1 MRNSENEFVLQ
12 KKKFRWLISYIKL
25 SYLVEVGEEV
35 GVVYSLIQ
43 LLLNKIQVRFT
54 GNSLFHSVKFTYN
67 LHTHRNRLHYPN
79 HRNRNLPVLLI
90 EQNQLDISTVR
101 PYR

>member
-54 GNSLFHSVKFTYN
+54 
-67 LHTHRNRLHYPN
+67 
-79 HRNRNLPVLLI
+79 
-90 EQNQLDISTVR
+90 
-101 PYR
+101 